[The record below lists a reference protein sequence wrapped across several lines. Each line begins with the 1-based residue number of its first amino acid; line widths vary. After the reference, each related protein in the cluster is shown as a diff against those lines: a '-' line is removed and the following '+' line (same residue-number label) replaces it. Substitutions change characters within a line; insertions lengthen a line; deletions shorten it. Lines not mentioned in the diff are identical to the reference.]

1 MVDLGDQTQKAA
13 YYYYLNPIKVP
24 KKGAT
29 VSMRTQPP
37 SRTVPLQIVWT
48 TAVSI
53 VGSTEQNKIG
63 GHIGDIEFGPGVAVE
78 TKICSRTR
86 GIVETFYTN
95 VCRHC
100 VGKAVGVAGHVV
112 RTCRIKFYY

>member
-1 MVDLGDQTQKAA
+1 MSVF
-13 YYYYLNPIKVP
+13 NIV
-24 KKGAT
+24 
-29 VSMRTQPP
+29 VSKDK
-37 SRTVPLQIVWT
+37 SFVWEEYSS
-48 TAVSI
+48 ALLRI
-53 VGSTEQNKIG
+53 VGSTEQNKIGG

-78 TKICSRTR
+78 TKSCSRTR

-112 RTCRIKFYY
+112 RTCRIKFYC